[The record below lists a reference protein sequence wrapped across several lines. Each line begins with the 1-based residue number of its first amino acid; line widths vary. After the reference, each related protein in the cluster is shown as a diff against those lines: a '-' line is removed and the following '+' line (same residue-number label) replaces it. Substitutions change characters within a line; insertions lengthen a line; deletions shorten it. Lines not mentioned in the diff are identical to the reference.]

1 MTWIP
6 PRAEDIASPLNP
18 FFNLTNSE
26 VKNFNPELAKK
37 LTKENNMNRKEHLN
51 LNEAISNV
59 WTGGA
64 KEEIQESEEVIN
76 EEVLVEEL
84 TNDITAIVES
94 IQEDVGF
101 ELSED
106 EINYIVDQL
115 LEAEDGEEEEDEDD
129 EEKSKKMM
137 MMKKKK

>member
-6 PRAEDIASPLNP
+6 PRMEDIASPLNP
-18 FFNLTNSE
+18 FFNLSNSE
-26 VKNFNPELAKK
+26 VNSINPELAKK
-37 LTKENNMNRKEHLN
+37 LKESQMNRKEHLD

-59 WTGGA
+59 WSGGA
-64 KEEIQESEEVIN
+64 KQEIQESEEVIN

-84 TNDITAIVES
+84 TNDITTIVES
-94 IQEDVGF
+94 IQEEVGF

-106 EINYIVDQL
+106 EINYIVDTL
-115 LEAEDGEEEEDEDD
+115 LEAEDEDEEDDD

-137 MMKKKK
+137 MMKKK